1 MSNLT
6 RKIKRNKLK
15 KQMGNNKINDY
26 FHTQYDSLE
35 KRLKRGMKNA
45 QK

>member
-1 MSNLT
+1 MSGID

-15 KQMGNNKINDY
+15 KQMENNKICDY

-35 KRLKRGMKNA
+35 KRLKRGIKNA